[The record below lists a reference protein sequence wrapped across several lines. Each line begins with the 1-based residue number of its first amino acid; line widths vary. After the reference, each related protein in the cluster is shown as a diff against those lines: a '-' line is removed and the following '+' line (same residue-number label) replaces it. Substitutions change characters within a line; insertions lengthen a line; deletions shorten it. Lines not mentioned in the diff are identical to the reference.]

1 MDTAD
6 NSDRINLGNIVDAL
20 LHKSRLIILVTS
32 FFAVSSVLYALSLNN
47 IYQSYATIYVD
58 DPAGTKFSGGS
69 NSGLS
74 SLATLAGV
82 SIDSGNQKEDKVQ
95 LVLTMLKSYKL
106 AEELLKNEDILPALM
121 ATKKIDKS
129 SGQIV
134 FNKKIYNSDLNKWLD
149 KDKNFISGPS
159 APDVYKALGKALKAS
174 YSKRS
179 GFLTVS
185 IEHESPLF
193 AKQLLNSILYNIDT
207 SIRSRD
213 EFDAENSIKF
223 LKVELETIKGG
234 ELRAAV
240 AALIQSELQ
249 KIVLAKRDASYIL
262 KYIQPPFLPFEKIRP
277 SRAMICIMGTVLGF
291 ILACSWCLFAK
302 TRES

>member
-1 MDTAD
+1 MNTAD
-6 NSDRINLGNIVDAL
+6 NSDIINLGNIVNVL
-20 LHKSRLIILVTS
+20 LSHSRLIILVTS
-32 FFAVSSVLYALSLNN
+32 FFAVTSVLYALSLNN

-69 NSGLS
+69 NSGLN
-74 SLATLAGV
+74 SLASLAGV

-106 AEELLKNEDILPALM
+106 AEELLKNNDILPALM
-121 ATKKIDKS
+121 ATKKIDPS
-129 SGQIV
+129 SGQII
-134 FNKKIYNSDLNKWLD
+134 FNNKIYNSDLKQWLD

-159 APDVYKALGKALKAS
+159 APDVYKALGRSLKAS
-174 YSKRS
+174 YSKRT

-193 AKQLLNSILYNIDT
+193 AKQLLDSILSNIDT
-207 SIRSRD
+207 SIRTRD
-213 EFDAENSIKF
+213 ELDAENSIKF
-223 LKVELETIKGG
+223 LKGELETITGG

-240 AALIQSELQ
+240 SALIQRELQ
-249 KIVLAKRDASYIL
+249 KTVLAKRNSSYIL
-262 KYIQPPFLPFEKIRP
+262 RYVQPPFLPFEKIRP
-277 SRAMICIMGTVLGF
+277 SRAMICIMGTFLGF

-302 TRES
+302 TREA